1 MAQQQALK
9 LEEARLIREKHEEM
23 LRTAKQKNDEDLQ
36 RKREVDFELHQ
47 IPKSNIFYRNTSK
60 SKESMRKNANFSRKT
75 VKKKTKKPKCWPK

>member
-36 RKREVDFELHQ
+36 RKREVYFIYIL
-47 IPKSNIFYRNTSK
+47 KSNIFFRNTSK

-75 VKKKTKKPKCWPK
+75 AKRKTKRPKCWLK